1 MKLYCNRIVKS
12 TKSALLMSVRAA
24 SRQPSQGTSPVKP
37 LIAVAGALGVGYS
50 YTRHNSL
57 ALGVTINVTNVSN
70 NWPMMNGNQ
79 PFNPQQFNQ
88 QQPGGLK
95 TLPV

>member
-1 MKLYCNRIVKS
+1 MNRIVKS
-12 TKSALLMSVRAA
+12 PALLMSVRAA

-57 ALGVTINVTNVSN
+57 FVTLNLTNVSN